1 MIRKLLCGWFSS
13 GAFDDAAKS
22 LPGKNNRQYP
32 SRMSR
37 PRDCTFRRASSKN
50 SKEVFPLL
58 QLLITIL
65 LCSMFFKIRALSAPH
80 QVPAY
85 ACYVF
90 VLDSPTPSPLASRG
104 RNGEK
109 PKAHRSMDVLP

>member
-1 MIRKLLCGWFSS
+1 MIRKRLCGSFPM
-13 GAFDDAAKS
+13 GAFDGTAKS
-22 LPGKNNRQYP
+22 LLGTNNRQYP
-32 SRMSR
+32 SLMSL
-37 PRDCTFRRASSKN
+37 PSDCTFRRASSKN
-50 SKEVFPLL
+50 SKEVFSLL

-65 LCSMFFKIRALSAPH
+65 LCSMFFKIRTLSAPH

-90 VLDSPTPSPLASRG
+90 VLDSPTPLPLVSRG